1 MSHLF
6 VLASTTTATKGL
18 KVKSFLTIEDFYH
31 EVKTN
36 ATHEFCF
43 GFEISDVLPGVSEV
57 NVTYMFPRDASLDT
71 HQPLYDL
78 TTSSPNW

>member
-1 MSHLF
+1 M
-6 VLASTTTATKGL
+6 
-18 KVKSFLTIEDFYH
+18 KSFLTMEDFYK

-36 ATHEFCF
+36 VSNNFCF
-43 GFEISDVLPGVSEV
+43 GFEISDIKKSNDEI